1 MGVWSLFKKKNKKK
15 DKMEINEQTINDAR
29 AYHGAFDYQWIKGD
43 DMSMVER
50 YKNISLVGE
59 QAFIDFESGKR
70 INAEILNEF
79 MIMLPAQPK
88 ITQSAAPAQMPQIS
102 QQPNASAV
110 TSIVYEDQKN
120 SNSDSPIY
128 KLLKKQKKNLVEV
141 SIKIKLNL
149 PPKDL
154 YTVLSGSFEDAER
167 EIIDFVLDGV
177 DIENIKASLA
187 DSIKKTYYNEKIEK
201 AKAPSQPA
209 VKKEVALKQ
218 ESDDE

>member
-29 AYHGAFDYQWIKGD
+29 VYHGAFDYQWIKGD

-88 ITQSAAPAQMPQIS
+88 ITQSAPAVQMPQTT

-110 TSIVYEDQKN
+110 TSIIYEDQKN

-154 YTVLSGSFEDAER
+154 YTVLSGSFEDAEK

-187 DSIKKTYYNEKIEK
+187 DSIKKTYYNEKVEK
-201 AKAPSQPA
+201 AKTPSQPA
-209 VKKEVALKQ
+209 LKKEVALKQ

>member
-1 MGVWSLFKKKNKKK
+1 MGLWSLFKKKDKKK
-15 DKMEINEQTINDAR
+15 DKMEINEQTLNDAR
-29 AYHGAFDYQWIKGD
+29 AYHSAFDYQWIKGD
-43 DMSMVER
+43 DISMTEK

-88 ITQSAAPAQMPQIS
+88 ITHSATPVQNQQNRPQSD
-102 QQPNASAV
+102 ASAV

-201 AKAPSQPA
+201 AKVPSSEG
-209 VKKEVALKQ
+209 KKLATVKQ